1 MSSTPPPVRYL
12 VLWLTTACNLRCAY
26 CYRGDQ
32 EPEVMPLD
40 VASAAL
46 QIAAASGLPF
56 HVQLAG
62 GEPTLEPALIEK
74 VARMVREA
82 GWPATLAVQ
91 TNGTLID
98 PALIACWRRYGI
110 SVGLSVDGPPAV
122 QDRVRG
128 GARATFQGL
137 ELLARSDVAVR
148 VTSVVSS
155 ANVHHLGELM
165 LTLAAFP
172 NIRGV
177 GLDPV
182 VFRGRA
188 VQMEGAIPG
197 EEALQSGIRTML
209 AVHDRLGKLRRTPM
223 RWRERDAVLK
233 ALSGKNAQGVFCH
246 ACRGESM
253 AVHPNGTVTP
263 CGQTVSD
270 SGKVAGTVWNVD
282 WEKLRGT
289 YREARMQ
296 GPCQGCFLEGRC
308 PGDCPSRTE
317 ANQGRGPSAMC
328 VIYRTIGEWIR

>member
-1 MSSTPPPVRYL
+1 MSPTPPPVRYL

-40 VASAAL
+40 VARAAL

-62 GEPTLEPALIEK
+62 GEPTLEPVLIEK
-74 VARMVREA
+74 VARMVHEA
-82 GWPATLAVQ
+82 GWPATLALQ

-98 PALIACWRRYGI
+98 PALIACCRRYGI
-110 SVGLSVDGPPAV
+110 SVGVSVDGPPAV
-122 QDRVRG
+122 QERVRG

-148 VTSVVSS
+148 VTAVVSS

-182 VFRGRA
+182 VFRGKA
-188 VQMEGAIPG
+188 VQMESAMPS

-209 AVHDRLGKLRRTPM
+209 AVHDRLGKLRRTRI

-233 ALSGKNAQGVFCH
+233 ALAGKNIQGVFCH

-263 CGQTVSD
+263 CGQTLGDSD
-270 SGKVAGTVWNVD
+270 KVVGTVWDVD
-282 WEKLRGT
+282 WEKLRQM
-289 YREARMQ
+289 YREVRMT
-296 GPCQGCFLEGRC
+296 GPCRGCLLESRC
-308 PGDCPSRTE
+308 PGDCPSRIE
-317 ANQGRGPSAMC
+317 ADRGRQPSVMC
-328 VIYRTIGEWIR
+328 VIYRTIGERIH